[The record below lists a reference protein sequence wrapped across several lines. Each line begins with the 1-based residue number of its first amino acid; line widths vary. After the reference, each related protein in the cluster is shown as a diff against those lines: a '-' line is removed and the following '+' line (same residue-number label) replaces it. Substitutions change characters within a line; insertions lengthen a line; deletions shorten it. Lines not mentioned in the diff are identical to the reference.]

1 MGITAADREQ
11 FKMTKAEQTIKNSLY
26 GDKTYQGY
34 KTCEE
39 SPFVVFKGGKLWT
52 VGHQRSQLSIDSLI
66 PHWVARKRADILR
79 LVENIEQA
87 HPEAVRIAAT
97 CGGEGFSPAQSEALQ
112 TIKRFALS

>member
-1 MGITAADREQ
+1 MI
-11 FKMTKAEQTIKNSLY
+11 KAEQTIKNSLY

-39 SPFVVFKGGKLWT
+39 SPFVVFKGVSGVWT

-66 PHWVARKRADILR
+66 PHWIARKRADILR

-87 HPEAVRIAAT
+87 HPEAVKIVAT

-112 TIKRFALS
+112 TIKRFAHS